1 MVHAIKRQLRAFGVP
16 EQASV
21 DAKLIAVHALPI
33 HDVARAIFGD
43 AHQLPSGITH
53 IQVVAIDKRHGAA
66 LLAPVR
72 RLRFFRAILAPL
84 YIFGAEVHQYSLLGG
99 LHQHE
104 RFAAVGHRHAT
115 ERTKFL
121 AQFAPLTHLVEREQ
135 RFLLGGVHIHERV
148 KRVGGV
154 HQLVAPPVECAV
166 LWTHLTVILA
176 AEIQIF
182 KRELLLRHRRRGAH
196 NKHHRKNNV

>member
-1 MVHAIKRQLRAFGVP
+1 MVHAVKRQLSASGVP
-16 EQASV
+16 EHAAFDS
-21 DAKLIAVHALPI
+21 KLITVHALPV
-33 HDVARAIFGD
+33 HDIARAIFGD
-43 AHQLPSGITH
+43 AHQLPCGITH
-53 IQVVAIDKRHGAA
+53 IQVVAINKRHGTA

-84 YIFGAEVHQYSLLGG
+84 HIFGAEVHQYSLLGG
-99 LHQHE
+99 MHQRE
-104 RFAAVGHRHAT
+104 RLASVGHRHAT
-115 ERTKFL
+115 ERAKFL

-135 RFLLGGVHIHERV
+135 RFLLSSVHIHERA

-182 KRELLLRHRRRGAH
+182 KRELLLRHRRSGAH
-196 NKHHRKNNV
+196 NKHHRKQNA